1 MADGAAPERP
11 VFDHTGLERVVA
23 DPLRFKS
30 RLRIGEDAFVLLRT
44 KKRLLGLWDT
54 AGAAATGAG
63 VASSSLVAGTFFAP
77 TGLAATL
84 GLATAATPV
93 GWVVAAAVVAGGG
106 WYGASRWF
114 SGKGDSFVE
123 TIPKYINTPIDVL
136 GAALLDLLG
145 SLALRVAAIDGAI
158 DPRERDCIVDH
169 FVRDW
174 GLDPDYVARALDV
187 LTPLAQATRVK
198 AIAQD
203 LARFAAANPDCNAPA
218 MQAELMT
225 FLHELVAADG
235 TLDER
240 EELALEAIERVLE
253 AESRLTLAKAGSA
266 ATETLSDIASTAV
279 GTAGSVAGTLAG
291 KAASVGG
298 AVGDVVG
305 GVAHTLGSTVSKTLK
320 HTIRAGRAATK
331 D

>member
-1 MADGAAPERP
+1 MIDGTAPLLSGLNP
-11 VFDHTGLERVVA
+11 SGLERVVA

-30 RLRIGEDAFVLLRT
+30 RLRIGEDAFALLRT
-44 KKRLLGLWDT
+44 KKRLFSLWDT

-114 SGKGDSFVE
+114 SGKGDNFVE

-136 GAALLDLLG
+136 GAALLGLLG
-145 SLALRVAAIDGAI
+145 NLALRVSAIDGAI
-158 DPRERDCIVDH
+158 DTREQACIADH
-169 FVRDW
+169 LVHDW
-174 GLDPDYVARALDV
+174 GLDADYVSRALDA
-187 LTPLAQATRVK
+187 LIPLAETTRVK
-198 AIAQD
+198 VLTQE
-203 LARFAAANPDCNAPA
+203 LARFLAANPDCNAPA
-218 MQAELMT
+218 MQAELMA
-225 FLHELVAADG
+225 FLREVVAADG

-253 AESRLTLAKAGSA
+253 AEGRMTLTKASSA
-266 ATETLSDIASTAV
+266 AGETLSEIASTAAS
-279 GTAGSVAGTLAG
+279 TASNVAGTLAG
-291 KAASVGG
+291 KAVHVGG
-298 AVGDVVG
+298 AVGEAVG
-305 GVAHTLGSTVSKTLK
+305 SLGDTVSKTFRQVLNTGK
-320 HTIRAGRAATK
+320 SK
-331 D
+331 VPDQN